1 MCNMTYHYTVWLT
14 LYLYSLH
21 LFRAA
26 KKMEIWTTAPL
37 AGQKICII
45 CKTYVLYLM
54 QELPIKMLKC
64 IFFQKKHR
72 RPKLSHGAVVIHLLF
87 YSQLNRNI
95 RDSANTYKAFRV
107 FSYEPIFSY
116 HFFWDWRYIT
126 CPIYGS
132 YVVIRNCS

>member
-45 CKTYVLYLM
+45 YKTYVLYLM
-54 QELPIKMLKC
+54 QKLPIKMLKC

-72 RPKLSHGAVVIHLLF
+72 RPKLSHGAVVSYILF

-95 RDSANTYKAFRV
+95 RDATKTNDVSV
-107 FSYEPIFSY
+107 FFFIMSLFLVTI
-116 HFFWDWRYIT
+116 FFWDWRYIT
-126 CPIYGS
+126 CPIYDS
-132 YVVIRNCS
+132 YVL